1 MDKKTKKKPCGC
13 GSKDSVTMSVPEG
26 MEFNKSYSMPLKH
39 TPEYWNADRN
49 GLVTSIKNEFGNK
62 LDRAAKQI
70 TDLLKEK
77 NKAYGNSALEPAN
90 IFSQANAVD
99 SLCARIDD
107 KLMRIKNKGIYDA
120 TEDTVLDLIGYLLL
134 LSMALDNKKDEL
146 KSEGMGAGI

>member
-1 MDKKTKKKPCGC
+1 MVFSEQLDIKTK
-13 GSKDSVTMSVPEG
+13 E
-26 MEFNKSYSMPLKH
+26 
-39 TPEYWNADRN
+39 
-49 GLVTSIKNEFGNK
+49 
-62 LDRAAKQI
+62 I

-120 TEDTVLDLIGYLLL
+120 TEDTIHDLVGYLLL
-134 LSMALDNKKDEL
+134 LSMAIDDKKITTEC
-146 KSEGMGAGI
+146 MGNI